1 MRYLDIKNRINEANR
16 TCNRGDA
23 QEVVL
28 ACAVYFRLLQNKP
41 ITEKQLVSFLTKL
54 PATSPIQRQQK
65 TKQDVFNLMIEAK
78 QDVINCVV
86 DPSNYMDG
94 LFTGISRQA
103 INYAN
108 TQINKQVEFIHS
120 NKRKDSVAIDV
131 VGTQG
136 EKIDMASKVTY
147 TDDKGNLITEPLEKL
162 NLSLKVASK
171 KFGQA
176 SGFGVKPFTKL
187 FGLMGFSQEV
197 QPILNKY
204 KSTFEKFKELKSQD
218 PAQAVQMAKPVVAD
232 IYNNMSKIMKKAFDD
247 ERTDEKKEFKLLGN
261 LANAIKQE
269 LVGDDDF
276 VDVVEFDDKGYTVLS
291 ASAIK
296 QLKDAIKTSEID
308 VRFIEKSVNPSI
320 QVFDRI
326 SKKLVFEV
334 RSTFNKYAYLR
345 NFFDQGPFMSDFK
358 ARF

>member
-1 MRYLDIKNRINEANR
+1 MRFQDIKSRINEANR
-16 TCNRGDA
+16 ACNRGDA

-41 ITEKQLVSFLTKL
+41 ITEQQLVAFLTKL

-65 TKQDVFNLMIEAK
+65 TKQDVFSLVVEAK

-86 DPSNYMDG
+86 DASNYAGG
-94 LFTGISRQA
+94 LFTGITKQA
-103 INYAN
+103 VNYAN
-108 TQINKQVEFIHS
+108 TQIQKQVEFIHN
-120 NKRKDSVAIDV
+120 NKRKDAVNIAV
-131 VGTQG
+131 VGTKG
-136 EKIDMASKVTY
+136 DKIDMKSNVTY
-147 TDDKGNLITEPLEKL
+147 KDAKGNEITEPLERL

-176 SGFGVKPFTKL
+176 SGFGAKPFTKL
-187 FGLMGFSQEV
+187 FGVMGFDQEV

-204 KSTFEKFKELKSQD
+204 KASFEQFKQIKQD
-218 PAQAVQMAKPVVAD
+218 DTAKAIEMAKPVVAD
-232 IYNNMSKIMKKAFDD
+232 IYNTMSKIMKKTFAD
-247 ERTDEKKEFKLLGN
+247 ERTDEKKEYKLLGN
-261 LANAIKQE
+261 LANAIQKE
-269 LVGDDDF
+269 LVGEDDF

-291 ASAIK
+291 AKAIQ
-296 QLKDAIKTSEID
+296 QLKDAVKSSEID
-308 VRFIEKSVNPSI
+308 VRFIEKAVNPSI

-326 SKKLVFEV
+326 SKKLIFEV